1 MMPFSHWLFW
11 LNKWPFSTNSCK
23 GFIVSLIEYNMR
35 NIFPEKLCRKW
46 GRETRITC
54 MENCCYVSAGAP
66 SCYLELLDKVQQGI
80 WRTFGPSLAVSLKP
94 LDHRWNAASLV
105 FSVGITFVIVH
116 LKCFHFLI
124 LEGGLLVILIQ
135 YMILSPFLDVIRMS
149 VSSLFSRT
157 SSLWNSLP
165 IECFAL
171 IYNLNGFKSRINR
184 HLLTTGSF

>member
-23 GFIVSLIEYNMR
+23 GFIVSSIEYNMR

-46 GRETRITC
+46 GRETCITC

-94 LDHRWNAASLV
+94 LDHRWNTASWV
-105 FSVGITFVIVH
+105 FSVGITLVIVH
-116 LKCFHFLI
+116 LKWFHFLI

-135 YMILSPFLDVIRMS
+135 YMILSPFLDVIRMPMS
-149 VSSLFSRT
+149 TVYFLAQLVSGIL
-157 SSLWNSLP
+157 
-165 IECFAL
+165 CQ
-171 IYNLNGFKSRINR
+171 
-184 HLLTTGSF
+184 

>member
-1 MMPFSHWLFW
+1 MPFSHWLFW

-23 GFIVSLIEYNMR
+23 GFIVSVIEYNMR

-54 MENCCYVSAGAP
+54 MGNCCYVSAGAP

-94 LDHRWNAASLV
+94 LDHRWKCSQLSLFCRYYFGNCSSEMV
-105 FSVGITFVIVH
+105 SLPYSRGRSTRYSDTVHDFVTIPRCYEDAYVDS
-116 LKCFHFLI
+116 F
-124 LEGGLLVILIQ
+124 
-135 YMILSPFLDVIRMS
+135 
-149 VSSLFSRT
+149 FSRT
-157 SSLWNSLP
+157 ASLWNSLP

-171 IYNLNGFKSRINR
+171 IYNLNGFKCRINR